1 MGKLKKAED
10 QCTHIENMKKN
21 IEQKNKELQV
31 KLDIAE
37 QDATVSKRKETKLLE
52 GHIKELEAE
61 LRSEQIR
68 TLESVQIA
76 RKLERRFKEFKYKQ
90 ETDTEKILR
99 LTELTEK

>member
-1 MGKLKKAED
+1 MQFRFEPFS
-10 QCTHIENMKKN
+10 
-21 IEQKNKELQV
+21 EQKNKELQV

-61 LRSEQIR
+61 LRSEQVR

-76 RKLERRFKEFKYKQ
+76 RKLERKFKEFKYVS
-90 ETDTEKILR
+90 DR
-99 LTELTEK
+99 LFFESSVYVIFGF

>member
-1 MGKLKKAED
+1 M
-10 QCTHIENMKKN
+10 
-21 IEQKNKELQV
+21 QV

-61 LRSEQIR
+61 LRSEQVR

-76 RKLERRFKEFKYKQ
+76 RKLERKFKEFKYVS
-90 ETDTEKILR
+90 DR
-99 LTELTEK
+99 LFFEFSVYVIFWFLASRARSR